1 MAKRSGETLAYMDL
15 MRIFTVLALIMLF
28 LSQTGKAGVDSGTA
42 SWQIFHIYE
51 GFTRWA
57 VPGLMMLCG
66 AFALERGGDLRGA
79 GLELVLPCFL
89 SLVIW
94 SALYGVVGHLL
105 AGGRFTLWG
114 LWSAIQSA
122 ALGDTLSHLW
132 ILYPLLGLYLVTP
145 VLGRFAVSASRGE
158 LIYFLALSLL
168 FAGLLPI
175 WNTLHPNTF
184 WAELLT
190 RLQVHLVLGY
200 AGCYMAG
207 YYFRTFVI
215 SRVSEIILYVLGIA
229 GLVVTFWGSR
239 LFGGGWA
246 LWFGYTTP
254 NVTFTAI
261 AFFVL
266 FRYVLGISDER
277 SRKQS
282 MRRLGG
288 TALGIYLIHQ
298 IIALIFR
305 HFFGLTV
312 FSLPAVA
319 AIPLLALLLFAL
331 SAPFALLRGM
341 LPWVRQGGL

>member
-15 MRIFTVLALIMLF
+15 MRVFTVLALIMLF
-28 LSQTGKAGVDSGTA
+28 LAQAGKAGVDPDST
-42 SWQIFHIYE
+42 SWQVFHIYE

-57 VPGLMMLCG
+57 VSGLIMLCG
-66 AFALERGGDLRGA
+66 AFALDRGSDLRGA
-79 GLELVLPCFL
+79 ALDLLLPCFVA
-89 SLVIW
+89 LVVW
-94 SALYGVVGHLL
+94 SALYGVVVHLL
-105 AGGRFTLWG
+105 SGGQFSLWR
-114 LWSAIQSA
+114 LWAEIKSA
-122 ALGDTLSHLW
+122 ALGNTLSHLW

-158 LIYFLALSLL
+158 LIYFLALALV

-175 WNTLHPNTF
+175 WNALWPNSF
-184 WAELLT
+184 WAGLLS
-190 RLQVHLVLGY
+190 RLQVHVVLGY

-215 SRVSEIILYVLGIA
+215 SRLSEIILYVLGVA

-239 LFGGGWA
+239 LFGGGWS

-282 MRRLGG
+282 MRRLGA

-305 HFFGLTV
+305 HFGLTV
-312 FSLPAVA
+312 FTLPAVA
-319 AIPLLALLLFAL
+319 SVPLLALLFFAL
-331 SAPFALLRGM
+331 SAPFAWLRSM
-341 LPWVRQGGL
+341 LPWVRRGGL

>member
-1 MAKRSGETLAYMDL
+1 MAKRSGETLIYMDL

-28 LSQTGKAGVDSGTA
+28 LAQTGKAGVEAGTA
-42 SWQIFHIYE
+42 GWQVFHIYE

-57 VPGLMMLCG
+57 VPGLIMLCG
-66 AFALERGGDLRGA
+66 AFALDRGGDLRGA
-79 GLELVLPCFL
+79 CLDLLLPCFL
-89 SLVIW
+89 ALVVW
-94 SALYGVVGHLL
+94 SALYGVAAHLL
-105 AGGRFTLWG
+105 AGGSFTLRG
-114 LWSAIQSA
+114 LWAAIKSA

-145 VLGRFAVSASRGE
+145 VLGRFAVTASRGE
-158 LIYFLALSLL
+158 LIYFLALALA

-175 WNTLHPNTF
+175 WNALQPNSF
-184 WAELLT
+184 WVGLLT
-190 RLQVHLVLGY
+190 RLQVHAVLGY

-229 GLVVTFWGSR
+229 GLAVTFWGGR

-266 FRYVLGISDER
+266 FRYVLAISDER
-277 SRKQS
+277 SRKES
-282 MRRLGG
+282 LHRLGA

-298 IIALIFR
+298 FIALIFR
-305 HFFGLTV
+305 HFGVTV

-319 AIPLLALLLFAL
+319 AVPLLGLLFFAL
-331 SAPFALLRGM
+331 SAPLAWLRGL
-341 LPWVRQGGL
+341 LPWVRRGGL